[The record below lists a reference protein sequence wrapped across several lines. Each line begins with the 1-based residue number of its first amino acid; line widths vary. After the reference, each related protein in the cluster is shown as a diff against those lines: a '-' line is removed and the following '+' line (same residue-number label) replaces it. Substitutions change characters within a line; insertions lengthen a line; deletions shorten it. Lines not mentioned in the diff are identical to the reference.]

1 MTFIIKVRCHNRP
14 GIIHQL
20 TDVVLKL
27 NGDILEFDQVTL
39 QDQQF
44 ICRIKF
50 LTATPYTHD
59 ELQPYFSEI
68 NKDLKTD
75 LRIVNTDDPLRMGI
89 LVSKESHCLM
99 ELLYQMSVRYL
110 PVTIPFII
118 SNHPDHKNIASYY
131 KIPFYHIDM
140 TVPEKGEREILKVI
154 KQKSDF
160 LVLARYMQILSSP
173 FIEKYPGNIINVH
186 HSLLPSFKGGN
197 PYQQAYDY
205 GVKLIGA
212 TAHFVTE
219 QLDEGPIIEQDT
231 VRINHRHTVDE
242 IKQQGQWI
250 EKKVLSETCRLYA
263 QHRIV
268 RGDNRTIVLK

>member
-1 MTFIIKVRCHNRP
+1 MRFIINVRCHNRP

-20 TDVVLKL
+20 TSVVLKL

-44 ICRIKF
+44 ICRIEF
-50 LTATPYTHD
+50 STSTPYSHD
-59 ELQPYFSEI
+59 ELRPYFSDI
-68 NKDLKTD
+68 IQDLKAD
-75 LRIVNTDDPLRMGI
+75 LRIVNADDPLRMGI
-89 LVSKESHCLM
+89 LVSKQSHCLM
-99 ELLYQMSVRYL
+99 ELLYQMSVHYL
-110 PVTIPFII
+110 PVKIPFII
-118 SNHPDHKNIASYY
+118 SNHPDHKDIASYY
-131 KIPFYHIDM
+131 KIPFYHIDT
-140 TVPEKGEREILKVI
+140 TVPDKGEREILEIV

-173 FIEKYPGNIINVH
+173 FIKKYSDDIINVH

-231 VRINHRHTVDE
+231 VSINHRHAVDE

-268 RGDNRTIVLK
+268 RGGNRTIILK